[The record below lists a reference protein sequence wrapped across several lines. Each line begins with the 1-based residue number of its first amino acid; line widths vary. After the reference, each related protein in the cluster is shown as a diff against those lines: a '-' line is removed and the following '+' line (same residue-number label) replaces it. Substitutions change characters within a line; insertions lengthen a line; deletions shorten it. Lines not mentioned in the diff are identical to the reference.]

1 MIIGIFAGWK
11 IGALFVDAELIL
23 PPPERAAMALV
34 DILIHGRFWGAV
46 GATVIRVFW
55 SFLSAFAAGVII
67 GLWAGYSSVVRSAMM
82 PLLSVLRT
90 TPVMAVILLALI
102 WFRTETVPVFVS
114 FLMSFPIVCTT
125 VIEGVG
131 EIDRRLFEMADV
143 FGVSRVERIIY
154 ITLPAMVPYLLAA
167 AHSTLGLAWK
177 VVIAAEVLSLPEIG
191 IGSEMQT
198 AQLTLETA
206 DVMVWTTTAVL
217 VSGISEWVLRFAGA
231 RIPWRR
237 G

>member
-1 MIIGIFAGWK
+1 
-11 IGALFVDAELIL
+11 
-23 PPPERAAMALV
+23 
-34 DILIHGRFWGAV
+34 
-46 GATVIRVFW
+46 
-55 SFLSAFAAGVII
+55 
-67 GLWAGYSSVVRSAMM
+67 
-82 PLLSVLRT
+82 
-90 TPVMAVILLALI
+90 
-102 WFRTETVPVFVS
+102 
-114 FLMSFPIVCTT
+114 
-125 VIEGVG
+125 
-131 EIDRRLFEMADV
+131 MADV